1 MKNGGFKKIGGFLTN
16 KFASNTI
23 YLLFEKIVRLIGSF
37 IIFSEIAKYL
47 GPSQFGLYN
56 YSLAIFA
63 VLLTITN
70 YGIHGLLVKHLCLFD
85 KKEANR
91 YLGSAFL
98 LKFLIGLFCF
108 VFILCFYP
116 VLFDSP
122 LKGKLTSIIC
132 IGLIFHSFS
141 VIECW
146 FEANV
151 QNKIISIIKTIFFIF
166 YLFIIIGAIQVN
178 ISLITLCYLYV
189 LEMVL
194 RSIALIISY
203 QKSGRNIFHF
213 TADLKIIK
221 DLIKNGLP
229 LLLSSIAGVIY
240 LKIDQVM
247 IGEMLN
253 NVELGYYSGA
263 VRFSEAIYF
272 IPWITTNALFPLIIQ
287 KRALGKKNYLKE
299 FRKLSS
305 FFFYT
310 SLLISLFIYCIS
322 YYLVWFFLGEN
333 YLESVAVIKIHAW
346 SIVFISLRALVNKWF
361 ILEGMYNKLFV
372 LELIGGSLNIILNL
386 YFIPQLGIIGAA
398 ITSLIS
404 YSLISYFGLLFFKD
418 SRRVFYIFTTCI
430 LNPYHF
436 ITYKLKNRD

>member
-166 YLFIIIGAIQVN
+166 YLFIIIGA
-178 ISLITLCYLYV
+178 
-189 LEMVL
+189 EMVL

-310 SLLISLFIYCIS
+310 SLLIFDR
-322 YYLVWFFLGEN
+322 
-333 YLESVAVIKIHAW
+333 K
-346 SIVFISLRALVNKWF
+346 
-361 ILEGMYNKLFV
+361 
-372 LELIGGSLNIILNL
+372 
-386 YFIPQLGIIGAA
+386 
-398 ITSLIS
+398 
-404 YSLISYFGLLFFKD
+404 
-418 SRRVFYIFTTCI
+418 
-430 LNPYHF
+430 
-436 ITYKLKNRD
+436 